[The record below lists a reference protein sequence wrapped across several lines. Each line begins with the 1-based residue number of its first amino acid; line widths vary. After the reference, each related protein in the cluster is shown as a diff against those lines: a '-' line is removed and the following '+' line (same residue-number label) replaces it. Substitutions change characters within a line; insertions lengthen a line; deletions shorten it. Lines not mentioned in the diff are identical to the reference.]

1 MYSRIANFVLVVTS
15 SVALA
20 GKPTP
25 DPAAPSISPDEMH
38 VLISVYYWRRDLH
51 PPNYTSKQLDRLLRG
66 SADPT
71 LDGERAESQ
80 ASSVAVALASVGDDR
95 FSQALSC
102 QPASVK
108 RAVAR
113 EIHYMWTRYHM
124 HYPKTER
131 LLQMFALP
139 RNMSPP
145 VPPR

>member
-1 MYSRIANFVLVVTS
+1 VYSRIAKSVLVVNGC
-15 SVALA
+15 VALA
-20 GKPTP
+20 GNPTD
-25 DPAAPSISPDEMH
+25 DPAAPGISPGEMQ
-38 VLISVYYWRRDLH
+38 VLISVYYWQRDL
-51 PPNYTSKQLDRLLRG
+51 PAPKYTSEQLDRLLRA

-80 ASSVAVALASVGDDR
+80 ASRVAVALASVGDDR
-95 FSQALSC
+95 FSQALSR

-131 LLQMFALP
+131 VLP
-139 RNMSPP
+139 PYT
-145 VPPR
+145 